1 MDKSV
6 AAKGSDDDDEV
17 DVEDEAGADGADE
30 EDDDG
35 EEADAPPSKKQRK
48 KPHKTVGADCNVHE
62 FLQCNTSRYPACVL
76 FVYVAT
82 EYVTGSK
89 MNICVTFQW
98 DGEATQL
105 KGKLVAYFKDSCAHV
120 NLFALNQLINE
131 QGELLFGKTM
141 VVVRYK
147 ANDDDVWSTG
157 KQSIDYS

>member
-1 MDKSV
+1 M

-48 KPHKTVGADCNVHE
+48 KPPPKSHKTVGADCNVHE